1 MENNNLTKPISLAI
15 DDAKN
20 SIIQAINNTHLHIT
34 LVEMIM
40 KELYMEVQEQAKL
53 TKERE
58 LNEYNRQL
66 AEEEKASSADEET
79 VVEEE

>member
-1 MENNNLTKPISLAI
+1 MENNITKPISLAI
-15 DDAKN
+15 DDAKK
-20 SIIQAINNTHLHIT
+20 SIIQAINNTQLHVT

-66 AEEEKASSADEET
+66 AEEEKTSSAEESAL
-79 VVEEE
+79 EEE